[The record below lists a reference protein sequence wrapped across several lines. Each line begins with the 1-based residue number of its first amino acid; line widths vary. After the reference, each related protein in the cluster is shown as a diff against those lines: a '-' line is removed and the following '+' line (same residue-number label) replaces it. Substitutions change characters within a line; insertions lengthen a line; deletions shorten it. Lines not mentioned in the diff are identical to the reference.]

1 MALQANAVFSQ
12 ERMPAR
18 AGRWAIW
25 RKAVSHSSALWR
37 RALGDP
43 EYKLKGGS
51 CAVIAAPEV
60 RRLRLRPGDAA
71 VVLAS
76 DGLFDVMDDGEVVD
90 VIEQARLATEEQGIT
105 FSGSK
110 SWQCWSAF

>member
-1 MALQANAVFSQ
+1 
-12 ERMPAR
+12 
-18 AGRWAIW
+18 
-25 RKAVSHSSALWR
+25 VSHSSALWR

-90 VIEQARLATEEQGIT
+90 VIEQARLATEEQGFT

>member
-1 MALQANAVFSQ
+1 MDVRGCREGVHCRRIKFYAA
-12 ERMPAR
+12 AR
-18 AGRWAIW
+18 ACA
-25 RKAVSHSSALWR
+25 R

-90 VIEQARLATEEQGIT
+90 VIEQARLQSVERGTGLCAR
-105 FSGSK
+105 K
-110 SWQCWSAF
+110 SWAMLWEPDCPR